1 MKTNRPTQDEVM
13 AWLKDNHPALYILA
27 TRERDWVWIRQH
39 QTFAAMGME
48 VPHIDSLR
56 AYGFRVKRE
65 GVHTLPDKTEAC
77 WYHSCQGKWFPYSK
91 KRGYKR
97 GKPRRNQSN
106 SMSKADALKIA
117 TNL

>member
-1 MKTNRPTQDEVM
+1 MKTKRPKPTQDEVM

-48 VPHIDSLR
+48 GPHKDSLR

-77 WYHSCQGKWFPYSK
+77 WYHTCQGKWFPYSK
-91 KRGYKR
+91 KRR
-97 GKPRRNQSN
+97 GKSQLNHSKF
-106 SMSKADALKIA
+106 MSKADALEIA